1 MGNRYIGKGEG
12 RNVGVEVAKY
22 ICMHKHVVRF
32 LKYSVTVKKDVQSTN
47 NFANGYCADDMAYI
61 VQNLLVLAFLLL
73 NKSGFE

>member
-1 MGNRYIGKGEG
+1 M
-12 RNVGVEVAKY
+12 
-22 ICMHKHVVRF
+22 VRF